1 MKSKGEGKTMVSK
14 KMKWVGLVG
23 LVVSAFSL
31 VTHFLLARHTYGGAV
46 TEYQQSSVTIFSWR
60 PIFDN
65 ADLPKAVILLESH
78 QRSVLCLLLVSCLC

>member
-1 MKSKGEGKTMVSK
+1 MKTKGEGKTMVSK

-23 LVVSAFSL
+23 LVVSALSL

-46 TEYQQSSVTIFSWR
+46 SEFRSSVTIFSWR

-65 ADLPKAVILLESH
+65 ADLPTAVILLKPIKDLFFACLF
-78 QRSVLCLLLVSCLC
+78 RFSVD